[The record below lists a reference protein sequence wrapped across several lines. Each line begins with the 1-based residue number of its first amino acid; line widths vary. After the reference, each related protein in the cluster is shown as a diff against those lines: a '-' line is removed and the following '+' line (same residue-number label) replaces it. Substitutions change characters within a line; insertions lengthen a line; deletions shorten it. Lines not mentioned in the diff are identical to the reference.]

1 MAFSRAKADTFFA
14 GQIAEKRFQLGGDP
28 TDVGQKKGIVHGN
41 VRLGFVDDD
50 QAPENFVGM
59 IVVPD
64 DGTVIGPI
72 DLPFEL
78 TCELPCLVR
87 VWPESAPAAH
97 RKVVATVSVPP
108 MKHRWAATRRVI
120 LQHAELAVP
129 AVATAIPQWVHSIS
143 CCEVDAAVTLFD
155 ATGAVLCAWT
165 GPFVDVPRPRLAV
178 LAATTSLTD
187 VPILFSYES

>member
-1 MAFSRAKADTFFA
+1 MAYARAKADTFFA
-14 GQIAEKRFQLGGDP
+14 GQSAEKRFQLGGDP

-41 VRLGFVDDD
+41 LRVGFSAD
-50 QAPENFVGM
+50 QQADENFAAL
-59 IVVPD
+59 VVIPD
-64 DGTVIGPI
+64 DGTLIGPL

-87 VWPESAPAAH
+87 VWPESTPAADRH
-97 RKVVATVSVPP
+97 VIATVSVPP
-108 MKHRWAATRRVI
+108 LKHRWSATRRVI
-120 LQHAELAVP
+120 LPHAELALP
-129 AVATAIPQWVHSIS
+129 AVAVDIPQWVHSIS

-165 GPFVDVPRPRLAV
+165 GPFTDVPRPRLAV
-178 LAATTSLTD
+178 LAATTSLSD